1 MNKSTN
7 KELIEEILNF
17 IECHLYDENLNLDRI
32 ALHFGYSRY
41 HLHRLFT
48 ASTHFSLHNYI

>member
-17 IECHLYDENLNLDRI
+17 IEDHLYDENLNLDCI
-32 ALHFGYSRY
+32 I
-41 HLHRLFT
+41 
-48 ASTHFSLHNYI
+48 YIVYLLL